1 LVDGFS
7 QILYSLCGVID
18 FTVNRLSSF
27 TFPAPFPAQSR
38 RFSSDAN
45 IQKALGMIT
54 DLCGFISLTGT
65 LWSFGDS
72 CYNGISRSQ
81 EGFSNISVSFSLLC
95 TVLLGFLSKKWRYL
109 CLILSF

>member
-1 LVDGFS
+1 MLS
-7 QILYSLCGVID
+7 QIPIIFFSPHATCY
-18 FTVNRLSSF
+18 
-27 TFPAPFPAQSR
+27 

-72 CYNGISRSQ
+72 CYNGISRTQ
-81 EGFSNISVSFSLLC
+81 EGFSNISV
-95 TVLLGFLSKKWRYL
+95 
-109 CLILSF
+109 